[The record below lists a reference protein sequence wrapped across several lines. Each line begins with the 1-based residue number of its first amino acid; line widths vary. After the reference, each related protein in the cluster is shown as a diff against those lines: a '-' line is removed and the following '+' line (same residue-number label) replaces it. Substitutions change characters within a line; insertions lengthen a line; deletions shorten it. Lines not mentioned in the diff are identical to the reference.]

1 MQGQKW
7 KYLQNN
13 KPTGNPTFFQAV
25 KQRNKKQYSFVK
37 ANGPMLR
44 EEHSTAVLLPK
55 ELSAIWMPIKTWGG
69 WIIDWRSQNMI
80 PSF

>member
-13 KPTGNPTFFQAV
+13 KPTGNPTFFPAV
-25 KQRNKKQYSFVK
+25 KQRNKKQYSFVQ

-44 EEHSTAVLLPK
+44 E
-55 ELSAIWMPIKTWGG
+55 
-69 WIIDWRSQNMI
+69 
-80 PSF
+80 